1 MKNVKKFLLKK
12 KILYYEDAIGKQ
24 DEYDDYEKK
33 KRLSRGPQ
41 AYTYNMISSNDLEK
55 IWLETDGA
63 NLVKYLEILAT
74 NGRKFRLWTD
84 LTLAIKELRKK
95 EKDGGKK

>member
-1 MKNVKKFLLKK
+1 
-12 KILYYEDAIGKQ
+12 
-24 DEYDDYEKK
+24 
-33 KRLSRGPQ
+33 
-41 AYTYNMISSNDLEK
+41 MISSNDLEK

-84 LTLAIKELRKK
+84 LTLAIKELLKK